1 MTHPS
6 KRGVPSWQDQLAT
19 SRQKKKE
26 TAARALNKEKYTLRL
41 LNSEP
46 VSGSKMTASGMA
58 VWYIPYM
65 PSETKWLSEEEATL
79 YRLQGYR
86 VTPYEK
92 PPTPKWP
99 MIDIEILDK

>member
-26 TAARALNKEKYTLRL
+26 TTARALKKEKYSVRL
-41 LNSEP
+41 HLIAP
-46 VSGSKMTASGMA
+46 IQGSSKGNF
-58 VWYIPYM
+58 WYIPYM
-65 PSETKWLSEEEATL
+65 PAQDMWLSEEEATL
-79 YRLQGYR
+79 WRIKGYH

-92 PPTPKWP
+92 KPKP
-99 MIDIEILDK
+99 IIFDIELGP

>member
-6 KRGVPSWQDQLAT
+6 KRGVPSWQEQLAT
-19 SRQKKKE
+19 SRLKKKE
-26 TAARALNKEKYTLRL
+26 TAARALKKEKYTLRL
-41 LNSEP
+41 HSSGP

-79 YRLQGYR
+79 WRIKGYT

-92 PPTPKWP
+92 RKPITF
-99 MIDIEILDK
+99 DIEILDT